1 MTVPSRPTNGETEPT
16 EPRNAM
22 PPCRRALASSSWRVR
37 VMPIQSLRPTRVVPP
52 CEALRPASAMP
63 RNTEVLGSLSTPSF
77 RVAEVQN
84 FFSTW
89 VAWPRMRCCSIHLVK
104 KMYQVPAD
112 MMASTTRMALE
123 LQVPS
128 VQMWPRLYWLG
139 MGASEAAALAASEG
153 AAAGPAASAAGAA

>member
-1 MTVPSRPTNGETEPT
+1 
-16 EPRNAM
+16 
-22 PPCRRALASSSWRVR
+22 
-37 VMPIQSLRPTRVVPP
+37 MPIQSLKPTRVVPP

-89 VAWPRMRCCSIHLVK
+89 LAWPRMRCCSIHLVK

-112 MMASTTRMALE
+112 MMASTIRMAFE
-123 LQVPS
+123 IQVPS
-128 VQMWPRLYWLG
+128 VQIWPRLYWLG
-139 MGASEAAALAASEG
+139 IGASDGGAAAAGAASPAG
-153 AAAGPAASAAGAA
+153 AAAGAAASAAGAAGAAAWSAAGAAGAAWA